1 MNATAPSPLDSR
13 LALHGGRLGDARALH
28 PNAPEPWIDLS
39 TGINPKPYP
48 APRASAAARARL
60 PEPQQLRE
68 LEASAARAFGVD
80 ESDRVAAVAGSE
92 AALRLIPHV
101 LGPTREACIAG
112 PTYSS
117 HADAWQRVG
126 VRPLNLTA
134 PAATPSNVNEIAT
147 GTVFTLV
154 NPNNPDG
161 HVTERERV
169 LALHDE
175 LAARDG
181 FLAVDEAFAD
191 VEPACSVAAEA
202 GSARYPRLIV
212 FRSFGKFFGLAGLR
226 LGFVIAAPSTAAR
239 FRGLLGDW
247 PVTADTI
254 AAGLA
259 AYADKSWAE
268 RTRARLRSAA
278 RRLDALLTRNGF
290 ILVGGTSLFRLA
302 RSDGARS
309 RFEQLLH
316 AGILVRPFDHDPTLL
331 RFGLPRGSAAWR
343 RLTTALRS
351 PT

>member
-1 MNATAPSPLDSR
+1 MNATAPSPLDSP

-28 PNAPEPWIDLS
+28 PNAPHPWIDLS

-48 APRASAAARARL
+48 APRASATARARL
-60 PEPQQLRE
+60 PEPQQIKT
-68 LEASAARAFGVD
+68 LEAAASRAFGAGD
-80 ESDRVAAVAGSE
+80 PDRVVATAGSE

-101 LGPTREACIAG
+101 LGPTREACVAG

-117 HADAWQRVG
+117 HADAWQRAG
-126 VRPLNLTA
+126 ARLNLVA
-134 PAATPSNVNEIAT
+134 PAAAPSNASGIGT

-161 HVTERERV
+161 HVTARERV

-181 FLAVDEAFAD
+181 FLVVDEAFAD

-202 GSARYPRLIV
+202 GSARYPQLIV

-226 LGFVIAAPSTAAR
+226 LGFVIAAPSIAAR

-247 PVTADTI
+247 PLTADTI

-259 AYADKSWAE
+259 AYADESWAE

-278 RRLDALLTRNGF
+278 SRLDALLARNGF

-302 RSDGARS
+302 RTDGARS
-309 RFEQLLH
+309 RFEQLLR

-331 RFGLPRGSAAWR
+331 RFGLPHGATAWR
-343 RLTTALRS
+343 RLATALRS

>member
-1 MNATAPSPLDSR
+1 MNATAPSALDGR

-39 TGINPKPYP
+39 TGINPSPYP
-48 APRASAAARARL
+48 APRASAGARARL
-60 PEPQQLRE
+60 PEPQQLCE
-68 LEASAARAFGVD
+68 LETTAARAFGVG
-80 ESDRVAAVAGSE
+80 EPDRVTAVAGSE

-112 PTYSS
+112 PMYSS
-117 HADAWQRVG
+117 HADAWQRAG
-126 VRPLNLTA
+126 ARLNLVA
-134 PAATPSNVNEIAT
+134 PSNASGIGT

-161 HVTERERV
+161 HVTARERV

-175 LAARDG
+175 LAVRDG
-181 FLAVDEAFAD
+181 FLVVDEAFAD
-191 VEPACSVAAEA
+191 VEPACSVAPNA

-226 LGFVIAAPSTAAR
+226 LGFVIAAPSIAAR

-247 PVTADTI
+247 PLTAETI

-259 AYADKSWAE
+259 AYADESWAE
-268 RTRARLRSAA
+268 RTRARLQSAA

-302 RSDGARS
+302 RTDVARS
-309 RFEQLLH
+309 RFEQLLR

-331 RFGLPRGSAAWR
+331 RFGLPHGAAAWR
-343 RLTTALRS
+343 RLATALRS